1 MTKDN
6 IKKKSR
12 PLICIFYYWFNNSV
26 YFCNTSVKHLL
37 IPLLAVNLLSK
48 EVTLLFKT
56 QHNNVCWIII
66 MIFFFI
72 CTIMKDDNTIK
83 QSLYQLTRLA
93 WGCYMPDCLVFLYRF
108 VGYDIFTWLI
118 KLEHNMLDVFYTI
131 CKFRSLAYM
140 VHPDQRWPKHEK
152 A

>member
-6 IKKKSR
+6 IKKKSK

-37 IPLLAVNLLSK
+37 IPW
-48 EVTLLFKT
+48 
-56 QHNNVCWIII
+56 HNNVCWIII

-72 CTIMKDDNTIK
+72 CTIMKDDNSIK

-93 WGCYMPDCLVFLYRF
+93 WCSYMPDCLVFLYRF

-140 VHPDQRWPKHEK
+140 VHPDQRWPKHTK